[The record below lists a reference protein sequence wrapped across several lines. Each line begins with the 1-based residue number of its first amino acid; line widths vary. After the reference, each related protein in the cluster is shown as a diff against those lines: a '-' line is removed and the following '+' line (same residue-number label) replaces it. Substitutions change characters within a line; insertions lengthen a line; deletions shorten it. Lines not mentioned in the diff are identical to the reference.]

1 MKRGLMLRMSVAW
14 GAALALLAGCG
25 GGSTEASTQKAAA
38 PVLMVDGRVQPASV
52 DQGVSNIKSR
62 SVLATAPTPTRV
74 SLGALESSKT
84 ASLGGGIGPRQV
96 GTSRDVVA
104 TRAAAQT
111 QQQLQWKPT
120 ATGGKVAAISFSAEG
135 AYGLRLGVVVKALP
149 QGTVLRVYSQANASK
164 VFQISGQEVLQ
175 RIERNAQAGD
185 TTLDGQTWWT
195 PDTGSDEATLEL
207 ELPAGAD
214 ASTVDIAVPRVS
226 HIFENLS
233 IPTETELSTK
243 INESASC
250 HLDATCYDT
259 YATERNA
266 VARMSFTSGGDSY
279 LCTGTLLND
288 SQSSGTPY
296 FLTANHCI
304 SKQAEASSLQTDWFY
319 RSPTCN
325 SRTLSSATAQ
335 RVNGATLLYAS
346 GAMDMTML
354 RLNDTPPPGAVFAGW
369 DAGTQALS
377 TPVVGLHH
385 PRGDL
390 LKISRGTL
398 NSLISCTPVN
408 ETQFQCNGTTGNY
421 YQVNWTEGITEGGS
435 SGSALFKGGTHVIGT
450 LYGGGSSCT
459 ATTVPDYY
467 GRFDVAFNAALKNWL
482 SSATPPTGPTGRV
495 PVYRFYNIAGLE
507 HFYTSSVGE
516 RDLLINQFGSSFI
529 YEGPIF
535 YAYPVEG
542 SNQDSSLFP
551 VYRLVDLVRK
561 MHLYTANP
569 AERDGLIRAYPTVAL
584 EGTAWWGQ
592 AAPGNGAMP
601 VYRYFNRSTK
611 TYFYTTSAAERN
623 YINANLSQ
631 QYLEE
636 GIGFYVWADK

>member
-1 MKRGLMLRMSVAW
+1 MKNGMMWRMGVAW

-25 GGSTEASTQKAAA
+25 GSGTEASAQKAAS
-38 PVLMVDGRVQPASV
+38 VLMVDGWVQPASV

-62 SVLATAPTPTRV
+62 SALVTAPTPSRV
-74 SLGALESSKT
+74 SLGALDASKT

-96 GTSRDVVA
+96 GAARDVVA

-185 TTLDGQTWWT
+185 TTVDGQTWWT

-207 ELPAGAD
+207 ELPVGAD
-214 ASTVDIAVPRVS
+214 ASTVDISVPRVS

-233 IPTETELSTK
+233 IPTEAELSTK

-266 VARMSFTSGGDSY
+266 VARMLFTSGANTY

-288 SQSSGTPY
+288 SRSSGTPY

-304 SKQAEASSLQTDWFY
+304 SKQSEAASLQTDWFF

-325 SRTLSSATAQ
+325 SRTLSSATIQ
-335 RVNGATLLYAS
+335 RVNGASLLYAS
-346 GAMDMTML
+346 GAMDMAL
-354 RLNDTPPPGAVFAGW
+354 LQLNDTPPAGAVFAGW

-390 LKISRGTL
+390 LKVSLGTL
-398 NSLISCTPVN
+398 NSLISCTPTS
-408 ETQFQCNGTTGNY
+408 ETQFQCSGTTGNY
-421 YQVNWTEGITEGGS
+421 YQVNWTQGTTEGGS

-507 HFYTSSVGE
+507 HFYTSNVGE
-516 RDLLINQFGSSFI
+516 RDLLIKQFGSNFI
-529 YEGPIF
+529 YEGTIF
-535 YAYPVEG
+535 YAYPIEG
-542 SNQDSSLFP
+542 ANLFP
-551 VYRLVDLVRK
+551 VYRLVDLARNL
-561 MHLYTANP
+561 HIYTANP
-569 AERDGLIRAYPTVAL
+569 AERDGLRQAFPSVQL
-584 EGTAWWGQ
+584 EATAWWGQ
-592 AAPGNGAMP
+592 AAPGNGAVP
-601 VYRYFNRSTK
+601 VYRFRNRTVG
-611 TYFYTTSAAERN
+611 TYFYTASPAERS
-623 YINANLSQ
+623 YLNANMSQ
-631 QYLEE
+631 QYVEE
-636 GIGFYVWADK
+636 GIGFYVWPEK

>member
-1 MKRGLMLRMSVAW
+1 MKNGMMWRMGVAW

-25 GGSTEASTQKAAA
+25 GSGTEASAQKAAS
-38 PVLMVDGRVQPASV
+38 VLMVDGWVQPASV

-62 SVLATAPTPTRV
+62 SALVTAPTPSRV
-74 SLGALESSKT
+74 SLGALDASKT

-96 GTSRDVVA
+96 GTARDVVA

-207 ELPAGAD
+207 ELPVGAD
-214 ASTVDIAVPRVS
+214 ASTVDISVPRVS

-233 IPTETELSTK
+233 IPTEAELSTK

-266 VARMSFTSGGDSY
+266 VARMLFTSGANTY

-288 SQSSGTPY
+288 SRSSGTPY

-304 SKQAEASSLQTDWFY
+304 SKQSEAASLQTDWFF

-325 SRTLSSATAQ
+325 SRTLSSATIQ
-335 RVNGATLLYAS
+335 RVNGASLLYAS
-346 GAMDMTML
+346 GAMDMAL
-354 RLNDTPPPGAVFAGW
+354 LQLNDTPPAGAVFAGW

-390 LKISRGTL
+390 LKVSLGTL
-398 NSLISCTPVN
+398 NSLISCTPTS
-408 ETQFQCNGTTGNY
+408 ETQFQCSGTTGNY
-421 YQVNWTEGITEGGS
+421 YQVNWTQGTTEGGS

-495 PVYRFYNIAGLE
+495 PVYRFYNSAGLE
-507 HFYTSSVGE
+507 HFYTSNVGE
-516 RDLLINQFGSSFI
+516 RDLLIKQFGSNFI

-551 VYRLVDLVRK
+551 VYRLVDLARK

-569 AERDGLIRAYPTVAL
+569 AERDGLVRAFPTVAL

-601 VYRYFNRSTK
+601 VYRYFNRSTN